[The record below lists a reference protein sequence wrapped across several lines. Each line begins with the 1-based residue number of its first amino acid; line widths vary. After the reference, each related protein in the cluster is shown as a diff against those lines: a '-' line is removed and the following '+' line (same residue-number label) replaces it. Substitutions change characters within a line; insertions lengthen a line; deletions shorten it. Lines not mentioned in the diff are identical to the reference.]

1 MKTLY
6 GSLLSVTLFALLSAG
21 LAPDTL
27 CAQTARINPARTSDL
42 SNEDWTSWR
51 VGVLTG
57 EEADK
62 AYASGNYADA
72 AALYDKAI
80 LHFRTVQKS
89 KPYWNR
95 KGIADRIAAMG
106 KKADSARRLAE
117 KAGNTSA
124 AQKPEN
130 ADSLKLAD
138 AVSQLAALKLA
149 LEAAQK
155 QNARQKAALE
165 RAEGTARQVR
175 GLLAEK
181 SETEKKYSLLLI
193 QYNDLKNKP
202 GENEA
207 DKALKA
213 VLEEEKKR
221 SEALQNERNAL
232 QQENAAQKLNAAR
245 MEREIQELEKN
256 AAALRQKITAVDR
269 LEKEILSLQQQIRT
283 NASASQEQVR
293 KNQAEIHRLNA
304 ELAKKSRQA
313 DEANEALIKTR
324 AKMDLNEA
332 SRILERE
339 AAALRA
345 ENAMLVKE
353 AAAREAELK
362 KAQESGEKTEF
373 ALEKTKALAA
383 NLTEQNRQRQED
395 LKKAEKVRNALA
407 AENKKLVISLTA
419 ASQDVARL
427 QKERGE
433 FARALSQKTGE
444 ASTQMLAAKAKAD
457 ERIRELEA
465 ANEKLE
471 SIRASLEQRNG
482 ESEKKI
488 AELSE
493 SLKKSEASIR
503 ELEKQVGTL
512 SGSAAELKKA
522 VADGEQLKKT
532 AAAQKAELDRL
543 AAGNAELTREL
554 ASVREAREKLE
565 TESKDSAKIMRDTMA
580 ALETEK
586 IMLAA
591 DNAAL
596 KRQLQ
601 LKSEKLAETE
611 KTAASVPALRN
622 ELQKSRK
629 QTADAEKA
637 VEAGRQAH
645 ADQLKKQSEE
655 LRRQTAEK
663 VRVLMEKLDALEKQL
678 AQEKR
683 KNTELIRTAAQ
694 TQQKKAEP
702 ETSRPVQQVPS
713 ASVQEERIR
722 RLTEQLKA
730 AQKALQTS
738 ETRAI
743 EREKELAGLKN
754 DLKNTEET
762 MAKLAK
768 SSQGVNQTDLAML
781 REANSRLNETIRT
794 LNAER
799 AKLSETNIKLQK
811 DLQTKEAQ
819 LENMRADNAADIK
832 SRKLQADLEAKTKE
846 LQQSEQERQAAGS
859 KLELLTR
866 EKEQLQARNDELKK
880 NLELASQKASALQSE
895 VRKWSEGSD
904 AVVKEKLAEK
914 DKALDQVM
922 KEYLSLTDEIARLRA
937 LLGNAN
943 AETTAARK
951 ALIESKKN
959 EEILKKKLKELS
971 PNAADPEADTVLY
984 TTSVDV
990 PKEQPSKP
998 KAAAPERK
1006 PAHVPTA
1013 EQKKNYEDAMAEAKK
1028 FESEKDPDQALWK
1041 YLTAADADPG
1051 AWEPHLAIA
1060 KIYLQ
1065 SEKKDSARKEYLKA
1079 LKNGAPRDAALDKAL
1094 SVGQ

>member
-6 GSLLSVTLFALLSAG
+6 GSLLSVALFAFLSAG

-27 CAQTARINPARTSDL
+27 CAQAARVNPARTSDL

-51 VGVLTG
+51 VGVLTC

-62 AYASGNYADA
+62 AYAAGNYTDA
-72 AALYDKAI
+72 AALYEKAI
-80 LHFRTVQKS
+80 LHFRAVQKS

-95 KGIADRIAAMG
+95 KGIAERIAAME
-106 KKADSARRLAE
+106 KKTNSAKRLAE
-117 KAGNTSA
+117 KAGSASA
-124 AQKPEN
+124 AQNPAN
-130 ADSLKLAD
+130 ADALKLAD
-138 AVSQLAALKLA
+138 AVSQLSALKLA
-149 LEAAQK
+149 LEASQK
-155 QNARQKAALE
+155 QNARLKASLE
-165 RAEGTARQVR
+165 RAEGTARQVK

-181 SETEKKYSLLLI
+181 AEMEKKYSLLLI
-193 QYNDLKNKP
+193 QYNDLKTKP

-207 DKALKA
+207 DKALKS

-221 SEALQNERNAL
+221 NDALRNERDAL
-232 QQENAAQKLNAAR
+232 LQENAAQKRNAAR
-245 MEREIQELEKN
+245 MEKEIQELEKN
-256 AAALRQKITAVDR
+256 AADLRQKIGAVGR
-269 LEKEILSLQQQIRT
+269 LEKEILTLQQQIRT
-283 NASASQEQVR
+283 NDSASREQAR
-293 KNQAEIHRLNA
+293 KNQAEILRLTA

-313 DEANEALIKTR
+313 DEANEALTKMR
-324 AKMDLNEA
+324 AKLDLNEA
-332 SRILERE
+332 ARILERE
-339 AAALRA
+339 VATLRA
-345 ENAMLVKE
+345 ENAMLIKE
-353 AAAREAELK
+353 AAARETDLK
-362 KAQESGEKTEF
+362 NAQESGEKTTFE
-373 ALEKTKALAA
+373 LEKTKALAA
-383 NLTEQNRQRQED
+383 NLTEQNRRSQEE
-395 LKKAEKVRNALA
+395 LKKLGKQRDALA
-407 AENKKLVISLTA
+407 AENRKLVISLTGA
-419 ASQDVARL
+419 TQDVARL
-427 QKERGE
+427 QKERNE
-433 FARALSQKTGE
+433 FAQALAQKTGE

-465 ANEKLE
+465 ANGKLE
-471 SIRASLEQRNG
+471 TLRASLELRDR
-482 ESEKKI
+482 ESAKKI

-503 ELEKQVGTL
+503 ELEKRVGTL

-522 VADGEQLKKT
+522 VADAEQLKKT
-532 AAAQKAELDRL
+532 AAAQKTELDRL

-554 ASVREAREKLE
+554 ASAREARTKFEK
-565 TESKDSAKIMRDTMA
+565 ESGNAARILRDTMA

-596 KRQLQ
+596 KQQLQ
-601 LKSEKLAETE
+601 SKSEKLAEAE
-611 KTAASVPALRN
+611 KTAAQLPV
-622 ELQKSRK
+622 LQKELDKKRM
-629 QTADAEKA
+629 QIANAEKSL
-637 VEAGRQAH
+637 EAEKRNH
-645 ADQLKKQSEE
+645 ADQLKKQGEE
-655 LRRQTAEK
+655 LRKQTAETI
-663 VRVLMEKLDALEKQL
+663 RGLTAKLDALEKQL

-683 KNTELIRTAAQ
+683 KNAELVKTADQLQKAKPAPAAPRPEQQ
-694 TQQKKAEP
+694 T
-702 ETSRPVQQVPS
+702 PS

-722 RLTEQLKA
+722 QLTEQLAA
-730 AQKALQTS
+730 AQKALQAS
-738 ETRAI
+738 ENRAI
-743 EREKELAGLKN
+743 EREKELSGLKN

-768 SSQGVNQTDLAML
+768 SSQGVNQSDLAAL

-811 DLQTKEAQ
+811 DLQTKQAQ
-819 LENMRADNAADIK
+819 LENMRADTAADIK

-859 KLELLTR
+859 KLELLAR
-866 EKEQLQARNDELKK
+866 EKNLLETRNDELKK
-880 NLELASQKASALQSE
+880 NLELASRKAAALQSE

-937 LLGNAN
+937 LIGNAN
-943 AETTAARK
+943 AETTAARR

-959 EEILKKKLKELS
+959 EEQLKRQLKTL
-971 PNAADPEADTVLY
+971 DPRSTTTETDMIIY

-990 PKEQPSKP
+990 PKPEEKKP
-998 KAAAPERK
+998 EAAPEAK
-1006 PAHVPTA
+1006 QAPVLTA
-1013 EQKKNYEDAMAEAKK
+1013 EQKKKYEDAMAEAKK
-1028 FESEKDPDQALWK
+1028 FEAEKDPDQALWK
-1041 YLTAADADPG
+1041 YLTAADANPA

-1079 LKNGAPRDAALDKAL
+1079 LKNGAPRDTALDKAL
-1094 SVGQ
+1094 SAGR